1 MLHREALLKMM
12 RADDVVVSAAL
23 LTVGQSNKDYNFF
36 RVSGIQLP
44 LHCFF
49 RQWPIAMDMDAAA
62 MDAMAMDAAATD
74 AAATDAAATDAA
86 AMDAAAT
93 DAAATDAAATDADA
107 AVGMRVAMDAVAT
120 DLVSISDGFCYDRQ
134 YL

>member
-86 AMDAAAT
+86 AT
-93 DAAATDAAATDADA
+93 DAAATDVDA
-107 AVGMRVAMDAVAT
+107 AVGMQVAMDAVAT

-134 YL
+134 HL

>member
-62 MDAMAMDAAATD
+62 MDAMATD
-74 AAATDAAATDAA
+74 AAATDAAAT
-86 AMDAAAT
+86 DAAAT